1 MKVYQINYDL
11 RKQRNY
17 SNLIDKIKDYGTWA
31 NPLESCWVIA
41 TEQSAS
47 QIRDTLVSATDSDDG
62 IIVTRLQGEAAW
74 KNLNY
79 DAESEMTNWLKEKL
93 NNAS

>member
-17 SNLIDKIKDYGTWA
+17 DALYEQIKTYGTRCR
-31 NPLESCWVIA
+31 PLESCWLVA
-41 TEQSAS
+41 TS
-47 QIRDTLVSATDSDDG
+47 QTAAQVRDNLSQALDGDDG

-74 KNLNY
+74 RGLDAKVVDWLHNQLNRV
-79 DAESEMTNWLKEKL
+79 TN
-93 NNAS
+93 